1 MKSNKEDLSTMIID
15 ENSMNFQSKIQ
26 KFVNSK
32 TIIKPPIPKREFLDN
47 MNIALCDINLEQEE
61 NFLSIPNFDEKIC
74 SSVYSKEQKVYSFIP
89 DPLSRISSFQ
99 L

>member
-1 MKSNKEDLSTMIID
+1 MKSNEEDLSSMIVD

-26 KFVNSK
+26 KFLNSK

-47 MNIALCDINLEQEE
+47 MNIALCDINLEQDE
-61 NFLSIPNFDEKIC
+61 NFLSFPNLDEKIC
-74 SSVYSKEQKVYSFIP
+74 SSVCSKEQKIYSFIP